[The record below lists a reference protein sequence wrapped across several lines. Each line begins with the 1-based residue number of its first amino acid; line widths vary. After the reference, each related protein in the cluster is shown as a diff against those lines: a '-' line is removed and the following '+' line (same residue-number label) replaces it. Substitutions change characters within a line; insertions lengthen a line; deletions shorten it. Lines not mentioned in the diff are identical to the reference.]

1 MRSRSVALSF
11 PALVLLAGCGAG
23 APAPTPPSAAAPAI
37 TNRIPLPP
45 EVVANLGITFEKA
58 RRGRLE
64 TRLRVPG
71 RVEIAPE
78 ARYAV
83 RAPAPGRVALR
94 VARWQRVAKGDVV
107 AELVSPDLRSAQD
120 ALAEAE
126 ASVTRT
132 GLELA
137 RARAE
142 APAIAEVARA
152 ADASWTA
159 ARARETAARAH
170 QEQVDA
176 LVREAR
182 ARIDA
187 VTKLSADGGLAAGS
201 VFAARKDHVE
211 AQAAALDAARRV
223 DDARDAVATLSLERV
238 RAAARADAVAIELE
252 LLAQRRA
259 TLEAGVR
266 QHLRGLAV
274 LTGGDVAA
282 LLATTSG
289 RPAWTTLEA
298 VPIRAPADG
307 LVTEL
312 VVTDAEWV
320 EAAGPMLRM
329 VDPRRMVFRGEV
341 PEADVARIP
350 DAAEVAI
357 EVGCATCARIE
368 TRLGAARPLADPR
381 TRTVLLE
388 APLPGDASAYPD
400 GASATA
406 AVLLERS
413 PAEETLIPT
422 ACVVQDELELLLF
435 RRDPARP
442 DQVIRT
448 VAALGRRS
456 DGWVEV
462 LADVAEGDE
471 VVRDGIHQ
479 LRLTGSGKPPANG
492 HFHADG
498 TWHEGKD

>member
-1 MRSRSVALSF
+1 MRSRSLALSF
-11 PALVLLAGCGAG
+11 PAFVLLAACGPS
-23 APAPTPPSAAAPAI
+23 APAPTPTAPTPAI

-78 ARYAV
+78 ARFVV
-83 RAPAPGRVALR
+83 RAPARGRTTTR
-94 VARWQRVAKGDVV
+94 VTRWQRVAKGDIV
-107 AELVSPDLRSAQD
+107 AEVLSPDLRTAQE

-126 ASVTRT
+126 AAVTRT
-132 GLELA
+132 TLELA
-137 RARAE
+137 RTRAE
-142 APAIAEVARA
+142 GPALAEVARA
-152 ADASWTA
+152 TDTAWTA
-159 ARARETAARAH
+159 ARDREAAARENLTQA
-170 QEQVDA
+170 EA

-182 ARIDA
+182 ARIET
-187 VTKLSADGGLAAGS
+187 VTAQTTGGGLPASA
-201 VFAARKDHVE
+201 VFAARREHVE
-211 AQAAALDAARRV
+211 TQATALDAARRW
-223 DDARDAVATLSLERV
+223 DEARDAIATLALERA
-238 RAAARADAVAIELE
+238 RTAARADAVGAETEILV
-252 LLAQRRA
+252 QRRR
-259 TLEAGVR
+259 TLEGSVR
-266 QHLRGLAV
+266 QQLRTLAV
-274 LTGGDVAA
+274 LTGFGVAELVA
-282 LLATTSG
+282 PAADG
-289 RPAWTTLEA
+289 PAWTRLEA

-307 LVTEL
+307 IVTEVL
-312 VVTDAEWV
+312 VSEAEWV
-320 EAAGPMLRM
+320 EASAPMLRV

-350 DAAEVAI
+350 ADAE
-357 EVGCATCARIE
+357 ARIE
-368 TRLGAARPLADPR
+368 IGCADCARVESRLGVARPLADPR
-381 TRTVLLE
+381 TRTVLVE

-422 ACVVQDELELLLF
+422 ACVVQDELEMLVF

-471 VVRDGIHQ
+471 VVRAGIHQ
-479 LRLTGSGKPPANG
+479 LRLTGGGKAPANG